1 MTSSPSFLQILLEG
15 LKTDSTHE
23 VKLRAA
29 TRSIYDATRVYLG
42 EFSEPQKLLLRLNCD
57 QAQAFTI
64 VRSSSSSSSGAAVS
78 GLEMSTGVMA
88 GVACVSIALLVAL
101 LALAVWR

>member
-1 MTSSPSFLQILLEG
+1 MRQILLEG

-29 TRSIYDATRVYLG
+29 TRSIYDASRVYLG
-42 EFSEPQKLLLRLNCD
+42 AFSEPQKLLLRLNCD

-64 VRSSSSSSSGAAVS
+64 VRSSSTSSGGVGGIDGASS
-78 GLEMSTGVMA
+78 GLEMSTGVVA
-88 GVACVSIALLVAL
+88 GMACVSVAILLAL